1 MSLPNI
7 IHGSEDLTFAVR
19 TSTTGQGATAIGAKM
34 IVEDGRSYRFTHVG
48 VGPTIVGH
56 LWQAELV
63 DIAKLGDETVGTV
76 TQAQITSGTTTF
88 PSVGSTTDGYAADV
102 LKGGYVII
110 DSAANLNPLYQISS
124 NVAITAAADGG
135 SITVRNQL
143 VDPIAAAETISYVKS
158 PWMDVIQ
165 CPAPLTAAPAG
176 VPVAVIA
183 DEGFG
188 WLQTGGACRT
198 LTTGTLVLGD
208 AAVSSA
214 TTAGGFMPSAAQET
228 DGPYLGLVMIVTGAA
243 EYSGIFLNFDC

>member
-7 IHGSEDLTFAVR
+7 IHGSEALSFAVR
-19 TSTTGQGATAIGAKM
+19 TSALGQGATAIGAKM
-34 IVEDGRSYRFTHVG
+34 VVEDGRSYRFTHVG
-48 VGPTIVGH
+48 VGPTVVGH

-76 TQAQITSGTTTF
+76 TQADINLGTTVF

-135 SITVRNQL
+135 SITVRNRL
-143 VDPIAAAETISYVKS
+143 VDPIADAETISYCKS

-176 VPVAVIA
+176 IAVSVIA

-188 WLQTGGACRT
+188 WLQTGGAVRA

-208 AAVSSA
+208 YCVSSA
-214 TTAGGFMPSAAQET
+214 TTAGGIMPSAATET
-228 DGPYLGLVMIVTGAA
+228 DGPTLGIVYFILATT
-243 EYSGIFLNFDC
+243 EYSAVFLTFDS